1 MGSWTRSRFYVNAT
15 EEPWTKHYKMYSYI
29 VDELTSIAATIV
41 PNFSGEESIMG
52 HSMGGHGAL
61 VIGLKMLRDSKRFL
75 LFRQS

>member
-1 MGSWTRSRFYVNAT
+1 MPDTSPRGEHVSDVAPWDLGQGAGFYVNAT

-52 HSMGGHGAL
+52 HSMEGTG
-61 VIGLKMLRDSKRFL
+61 R
-75 LFRQS
+75 